1 MIVYCKNLCDCWQ
14 AYCICQITLSAA
26 RYQSL
31 EETTMEDVTVNQ
43 DKASDN
49 LSSLPQN
56 DIHLITAQQLDI
68 GK

>member
-1 MIVYCKNLCDCWQ
+1 
-14 AYCICQITLSAA
+14 
-26 RYQSL
+26 
-31 EETTMEDVTVNQ
+31 MEDVTVNQ

-49 LSSLPQN
+49 SLPQN

>member
-1 MIVYCKNLCDCWQ
+1 MIVYCNNLFWQ
-14 AYCICQITLSAA
+14 TYCICQITLSAA

-49 LSSLPQN
+49 SLPQN

>member
-1 MIVYCKNLCDCWQ
+1 
-14 AYCICQITLSAA
+14 
-26 RYQSL
+26 
-31 EETTMEDVTVNQ
+31 MEDVTVNQ

-49 LSSLPQN
+49 SSSLPQN